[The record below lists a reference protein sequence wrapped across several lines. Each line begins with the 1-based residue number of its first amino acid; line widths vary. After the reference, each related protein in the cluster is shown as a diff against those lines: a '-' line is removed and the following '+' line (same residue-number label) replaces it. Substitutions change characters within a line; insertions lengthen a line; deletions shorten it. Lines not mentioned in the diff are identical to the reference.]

1 MRTIRQVLQ
10 FAFGCHQCELSRVF
24 TINRRTYRVCYQCG
38 RETEYSWKA
47 MHAGVSSDAAG
58 NSTLHDAAAAP
69 QASAA

>member
-1 MRTIRQVLQ
+1 MSAIRQVLQ

-38 RETEYSWKA
+38 RETEYSWKL
-47 MHAGVSSDAAG
+47 MHARASDAAE
-58 NSTLHDAAAAP
+58 NSAPRVVAAGP